1 MYNLDKK
8 FSKIIMFK
16 KITHMIIED
25 MKCYKSDNFYKFLD
39 ENQCKGILRNE
50 NIDKYGSN
58 SNIEELK
65 SHYRKDGY
73 LVFEHDEWNAYD
85 ALDNFLERMVA
96 FPYDIDFE
104 NLWIK
109 MNSKRINEEIFREIE
124 NVDIKKNQ
132 LLELLE
138 KIIEDE
144 LDEYSYL
151 SESVLCWIVKSKIY
165 LREKIESIFELNYLI
180 NYNEQKQL
188 EIIDS
193 SINYIHTLFEKKS
206 NLNLEIIKELEFA
219 FSSSG
224 LEKRIIEEEQILLNE
239 ESKYYS
245 QMIEFRKF
253 INIFYYDVVNEDKY
267 LKIFIDFYCN
277 FIMFTATVITL
288 RKIKNNKTERVIK
301 DINSYLSN
309 EQTKYGYFFIEL
321 KKRLNLY
328 NKNITLSIVELMYKQ
343 LMNEQL
349 DSDTELNK
357 MHHRFNISKKT
368 LSISKN
374 QISNEMTF
382 NEKVASFHN
391 ILIKK

>member
-1 MYNLDKK
+1 
-8 FSKIIMFK
+8 
-16 KITHMIIED
+16 MIE
-25 MKCYKSDNFYKFLD
+25 KV
-39 ENQCKGILRNE
+39 
-50 NIDKYGSN
+50 KY
-58 SNIEELK
+58 
-65 SHYRKDGY
+65 
-73 LVFEHDEWNAYD
+73 
-85 ALDNFLERMVA
+85 
-96 FPYDIDFE
+96 
-104 NLWIK
+104 
-109 MNSKRINEEIFREIE
+109 
-124 NVDIKKNQ
+124 
-132 LLELLE
+132 
-138 KIIEDE
+138 
-144 LDEYSYL
+144 
-151 SESVLCWIVKSKIY
+151 
-165 LREKIESIFELNYLI
+165 IFELNYLI
-180 NYNEQKQL
+180 NYDEQKQL
-188 EIIDS
+188 EIIDN

-206 NLNLEIIKELEFA
+206 NLNLEIIKELELA
-219 FSSSG
+219 FSLSD

-253 INIFYYDVVNEDKY
+253 INIFYYDVVNEDNC

-277 FIMFTATVITL
+277 IIMFTATVITL

-309 EQTKYGYFFIEL
+309 KQTKYEYFFIEL

-328 NKNITLSIVELMYKQ
+328 NKNITLSIVELIYKQ

-357 MHHRFNISKKT
+357 MHHRFNINKKT

-382 NEKVASFHN
+382 NEKLASFHN